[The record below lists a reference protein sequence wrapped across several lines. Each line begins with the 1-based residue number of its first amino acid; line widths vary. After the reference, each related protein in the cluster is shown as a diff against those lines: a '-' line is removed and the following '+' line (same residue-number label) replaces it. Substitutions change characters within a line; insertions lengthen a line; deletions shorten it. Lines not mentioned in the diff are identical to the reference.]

1 MRSSVERPELRRPQI
16 GEQFSSAQLEGDV
29 AQRDAFELPATVALA
44 DAGEL
49 KQGHSGGPDPPIAR
63 SSLRA
68 YSIHGS
74 LASIASRSSS
84 AGEAVGQRPGG
95 IGHRR
100 LRHPVAAAFVACA
113 RHICS

>member
-29 AQRDAFELPATVALA
+29 AQRDAFELAATVALA

-49 KQGHSGGPDPPIAR
+49 KQGHCWRPRSAIAR

-68 YSIHGS
+68 
-74 LASIASRSSS
+74 
-84 AGEAVGQRPGG
+84 
-95 IGHRR
+95 
-100 LRHPVAAAFVACA
+100 
-113 RHICS
+113 